1 MLSQSAGNSSGDLQ
15 FGDTPFQVGDKSQ
28 FYQTISAKLMEK
40 HPELRDTFLKDPSL
54 LEKTYETYFRSDHS
68 AGSASGT
75 NSDESD
81 YIEDVDDD
89 LYDKL
94 VDMAGNDDAIDY
106 RDIADLEEDIDEEDM
121 DIDESDP
128 AHMVSSNHGGHELT
142 DEDKANIEILMSL
155 GHSKEQ
161 ATITYLQC
169 GKSLDAAANIL
180 IDDQED
186 NRDT

>member
-75 NSDESD
+75 NSDE
-81 YIEDVDDD
+81 I
-89 LYDKL
+89 
-94 VDMAGNDDAIDY
+94 DMAGNDDAIDY